1 MANSGAMDQN
11 KFQALVERHQTWAI
25 QKPVVSSDK
34 GVVTAHHP
42 AAAAIGADVLAKGGN
57 AMDAAIATSFAITVL
72 EPWMSGIGGGGF
84 MTVYSASEKRVRTFH
99 FNMRSPKAMNP
110 EDYELDESRI
120 GGDLFAW
127 PSVKGDINVNG
138 WKSIGVPG
146 HLAGIEMA
154 HRRFATMPWADL
166 IAPAIDLAE
175 RGLPVSWHTTLR
187 ISAAM
192 SQLVA
197 DPTAA
202 SIYLP
207 NGYPPVPQPGQKMP
221 YLNLDKLAE
230 TFRTLARDGVGTF
243 YDGAMARSIADD
255 VAQAGG
261 DLALDDLQS
270 YRAEERDPLTFGYA
284 GKTIHTVDGLSA
296 GPSLCD
302 TMGRLAPMHGGVDG
316 PTPEDVANWA
326 VALRE
331 AYKVRFETLGDV
343 DDSADPSCTT
353 NLVASDSEGNLVVI
367 TQTLLSLFGAK
378 VVLPSSGILMNNGL
392 MWFDPRPG
400 RPNSM
405 APDKR
410 PLSNMAPSI
419 VTGDDGK
426 PLVGL
431 GASGGR
437 RIYPAL
443 MQLMSYML
451 DFGYDLE
458 KAFHAPR
465 IDVCG
470 GDYVGVNPR
479 FSGEVFAALEK
490 VLPVLRQEHV
500 VVPGGYAIPSA
511 IQLNAASTGQIT
523 STGAADPF
531 TPLST
536 AIAP

>member
-1 MANSGAMDQN
+1 MDQN
-11 KFQALVERHQTWAI
+11 KFQALVERHQTWEI
-25 QKPVVSSDK
+25 SKPAVSSSQ

-99 FNMRSPKAMNP
+99 FNMRSPKALDP
-110 EDYELDESRI
+110 SEYELDESRI

-146 HLAGIEMA
+146 HLAGIDMA
-154 HRRFATMPWADL
+154 HKRFATMPWADL

-202 SIYLP
+202 SLYLP
-207 NGYPPVPQPGQKMP
+207 NGFPPVPQPGQKMP
-221 YLNLDKLAE
+221 YLKLGKLAE

-243 YDGAMARSIADD
+243 YDGELARSIASD
-255 VAQAGG
+255 VAKAGG
-261 DLALDDLQS
+261 DLSLEDLQS
-270 YRAEERDPLTFGYA
+270 YQPQECDPLSFDYA
-284 GKTIHTVDGLSA
+284 GMTINTVGGLSA

-302 TMGRLAPMHGGVDG
+302 TMGRLAPMTGGADG
-316 PTPEDVANWA
+316 PSPEDVANWA
-326 VALRE
+326 LALRE
-331 AYKVRFETLGDV
+331 AYKTRFETLGDV

-410 PLSNMAPSI
+410 PLSNMAPTI
-419 VTGDDGK
+419 VTAPDGQ

-458 KAFHAPR
+458 KAFHVPR

-479 FSGEVFAALEK
+479 FSDDVFTALAN

-511 IQLNAASTGQIT
+511 IQFSAPANGQVM
-523 STGAADPF
+523 SCGVADPF

-536 AIAP
+536 AVAP